1 MSRNFGA
8 GTRDM
13 ASAARILLNR
23 SRVSSGLAFGSVDV
37 VADRFRQF
45 VKFCK
50 LRGVGRLEKINWT
63 FAREYGLDL
72 AGHVDCG
79 EIAPAYAHNL
89 ISSVNSVMQ
98 LVTNWT
104 PLSATRDCG
113 IRNRSAIRQNV
124 PRGYGLDE
132 FDDAVSNLETQRLI
146 RQAAIA
152 RLAREINLRSKEA
165 SLLDAV
171 DALKSIEKGVLVVT
185 AGTKGGRRREIPI
198 VTERQAS
205 ALRMA
210 AHLQATGR
218 NLIPDSMSW
227 KTWREGGLRFGREA
241 LQLSGIGGYHELRAA
256 YACQRYFE
264 LTGALAP
271 VFGDRV
277 QNKGVDLHAR
287 KVISAELGHGR
298 VDVVAEYIG
307 GRR

>member
-1 MSRNFGA
+1 VSRNFGA

-124 PRGYGLDE
+124 PRGYGLGVIS
-132 FDDAVSNLETQRLI
+132 VSVQ
-146 RQAAIA
+146 
-152 RLAREINLRSKEA
+152 
-165 SLLDAV
+165 
-171 DALKSIEKGVLVVT
+171 
-185 AGTKGGRRREIPI
+185 I
-198 VTERQAS
+198 VTVRCKGLPFVSMATMDNVAS
-205 ALRMA
+205 QSS
-210 AHLQATGR
+210 HQ
-218 NLIPDSMSW
+218 
-227 KTWREGGLRFGREA
+227 WRK
-241 LQLSGIGGYHELRAA
+241 
-256 YACQRYFE
+256 
-264 LTGALAP
+264 LTGLKLRPQFVRAT
-271 VFGDRV
+271 
-277 QNKGVDLHAR
+277 
-287 KVISAELGHGR
+287 
-298 VDVVAEYIG
+298 YIP
-307 GRR
+307 RL